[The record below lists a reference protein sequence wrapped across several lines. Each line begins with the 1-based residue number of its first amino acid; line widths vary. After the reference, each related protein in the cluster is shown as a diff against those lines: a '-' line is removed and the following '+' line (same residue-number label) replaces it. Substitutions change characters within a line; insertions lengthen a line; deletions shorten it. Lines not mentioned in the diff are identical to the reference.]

1 MPAYVYEEVAQKSI
15 NVEPCPCCRSED
27 IKFGSYDGDES
38 VYCSAARVECNKCGH
53 KIIINERDMGGRF
66 SGKECQ
72 FAAIDKW
79 NLQSK
84 EYGGSRKA
92 EDGEYD
98 RLLIERLIHENMT
111 LKTAITLI
119 GYAVPS
125 SAMNLEVIRNFRDI
139 MSKFNGGKEIKT

>member
-1 MPAYVYEEVAQKSI
+1 MPAYVYAELAQKSI

-38 VYCSAARVECNKCGH
+38 MYCSAASVECNKCGH
-53 KIIINERDMGGRF
+53 KVIINERDMGGRF

-92 EDGEYD
+92 EDGGYD

-111 LKTAITLI
+111 IQWRKVNKNMT
-119 GYAVPS
+119 
-125 SAMNLEVIRNFRDI
+125 
-139 MSKFNGGKEIKT
+139 KKEMLYMLDARHEWKRFKKWK